1 MADYEVPT
9 FDHDHLALVCGDD
22 IDFQREV
29 VVDFLSQLGARLE
42 DLAAAV
48 ASRDAAAIRRTA
60 HTLKGASA
68 SLGASAL
75 AESSARLESFAR
87 AGGPEDAAAAL
98 QQVRHEAARLR
109 DALAGFPRERA
120 A

>member
-1 MADYEVPT
+1 MADSDIPT
-9 FDHDHLALVCGDD
+9 LDPDHLALVCGDD

-29 VVDFLSQLGARLE
+29 IVDFLSQLDARLE
-42 DLAAAV
+42 DIGAAV
-48 ASRDAAAIRRTA
+48 ASRDAATIRRTA

-109 DALAGFPRERA
+109 EALAGFTRDRA